1 MKSLT
6 SWFVLIV
13 SIAVIVSSCAKSDD
27 SKTATTSTDN
37 TTSSSGDS
45 DSCSDNSSSGDSSST
60 TELEGTWTTS
70 CVSSGS
76 IYRKRT
82 LTVSGTN
89 VTVDRWQFH
98 SDSSCA
104 NDEYRF
110 DATYSSLSIGDA
122 KTFDTYGSCGG
133 SGHQITM
140 TIDTNTFTSLSV
152 PEVTWN
158 NNNSWCGETDWVLNT
173 AQSIAGKTCGSTTE
187 WNTNITIYGAY
198 ALDGSKLYMG
208 LDSDSY
214 PSTVTISD
222 NASYTKQ

>member
-1 MKSLT
+1 MKSIYY
-6 SWFVLIV
+6 WFVLIV
-13 SIAVIVSSCAKSDD
+13 SIAVLVSSCSSEED
-27 SKTATTSTDN
+27 SKTASTDN

-76 IYRKRT
+76 RYRKRT

-89 VTVDRWQFH
+89 VTVDRWQYH

-122 KTFDTYGSCGG
+122 MTFDTYGSSGG

-140 TIDTNTFTSLSV
+140 TIDTNTHTSLSV
-152 PEVTWN
+152 SEVTWN

-173 AQSIAGKTCGSTTE
+173 AQSIAGKTCDGDDF
-187 WNTNITIYGAY
+187 WNTNITIYG
-198 ALDGSKLYMG
+198 LYMFDG
-208 LDSDSY
+208 NKLFHNFTSGSY
-214 PSTVTISD
+214 PSSNLVGD
-222 NASYTKQ
+222 NDVFTKQ